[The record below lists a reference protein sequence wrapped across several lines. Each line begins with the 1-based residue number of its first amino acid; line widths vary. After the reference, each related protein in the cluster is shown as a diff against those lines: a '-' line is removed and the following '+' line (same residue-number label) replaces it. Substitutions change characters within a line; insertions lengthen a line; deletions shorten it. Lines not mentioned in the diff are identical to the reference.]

1 MVTFHT
7 LALENDLTGRQPV
20 DSEID
25 RERECVFDS
34 ASILDV
40 FTVQDTGGGGVPNK
54 VSVGQSPFNLQGRT
68 QRRSTTC
75 NRTEQNRTLMAPT
88 SELIP
93 RT

>member
-40 FTVQDTGGGGVPNK
+40 FTVQDKGGGGG
-54 VSVGQSPFNLQGRT
+54 S
-68 QRRSTTC
+68 
-75 NRTEQNRTLMAPT
+75 
-88 SELIP
+88 
-93 RT
+93 